1 MERSRLS
8 RIQGKRAA
16 RQGVLLIILTIA
28 IGIVMLFWGIP
39 AIASLAGLFIKS
51 DTTKP
56 IDYELKPTPPIFADI
71 PEATYSATITVGGF
85 AQPGIDVILFVNGA
99 EYGRHL
105 TTDSGTF
112 SFENV
117 KLGEG
122 ENTVYAYA
130 TTKGNLDSE
139 QSKSYQVTVDTTK
152 PTITLTSPT
161 DGSVMRGQSQRI
173 VTFAGKVSEEGSKVY
188 IGERMVIVQTDGTFT
203 LPYQL
208 VEGDQEIA
216 LKVIDHAGNESDSSM
231 KLRWEP

>member
-16 RQGVLLIILTIA
+16 RQGLLLIALTVAIA
-28 IGIVMLFWGIP
+28 IGMIFWGIP
-39 AIASLAGLFIKS
+39 AIASLAGMLIKS
-51 DTTKP
+51 DSTAP
-56 IDYELKPTPPIFADI
+56 VEYELKPTPPIFADI
-71 PEATYSATITVGGF
+71 PEATFSATINIAGF
-85 AQPGIDVILFVNGA
+85 AQPGIDVVLYVNGA
-99 EYGRHL
+99 EYGRKL

-112 SFENV
+112 AFDNV

-130 TTKGNLDSE
+130 TTKRNLDSE
-139 QSKSYQVTVDTTK
+139 QSKSYQVVVDITK
-152 PTITLTSPT
+152 PTISLTSPS
-161 DGSVMRGQSQRI
+161 DGAVMRGQSQRI

-208 VEGDQEIA
+208 VEGDQEIP
-216 LKVIDHAGNESDSSM
+216 LKVIDHAGNETDSSI